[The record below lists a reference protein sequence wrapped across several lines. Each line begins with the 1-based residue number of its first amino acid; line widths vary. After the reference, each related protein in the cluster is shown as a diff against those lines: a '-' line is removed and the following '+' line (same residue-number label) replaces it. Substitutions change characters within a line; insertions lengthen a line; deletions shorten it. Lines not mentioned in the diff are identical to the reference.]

1 MPSSAEQPSTPIQSG
16 ICSSSVPSESDAR
29 IEVTYTF
36 SHEDYL
42 HFIDFWVKRNRRR
55 YIRRIIR
62 TSLTLWLGYLALF
75 LMSNFATVHA
85 AVLAAILATISS
97 GAVFWVQRRHR
108 RRVREDVLGERA
120 TRIGPEGIFG
130 RFPHF
135 EVLNYWKGISEIAE
149 DNGYFF
155 FFTGGSRAHV
165 VPKRAFA
172 SASDLEHFRE
182 AATAYW
188 KSNRG

>member
-1 MPSSAEQPSTPIQSG
+1 MPSEPHTQ
-16 ICSSSVPSESDAR
+16 
-29 IEVTYTF
+29 IEITYTF

-55 YIRRIIR
+55 YIRRSVR
-62 TSLTLWLGYLALF
+62 TFILLLLVYLCFF
-75 LMSNFATVHA
+75 LMGHFAAVHA

-97 GAVFWVQRRHR
+97 GAVLWVQRRHR

-149 DNGYFF
+149 DEGYFF
-155 FFTGGSRAHV
+155 FYTGGTRAHV

-172 SASDLEHFRE
+172 SASDLARFRE